1 MGKEMK
7 YIIIYIGKRRGSLP
21 SIDAL
26 TQKQEEEKEQIPVLH
41 LSCPFPKHQYFFIA
55 LQLAN
60 QNCKN
65 DSKLSTSVQSLLLAN
80 SFD

>member
-60 QNCKN
+60 QNCKKFKALN
-65 DSKLSTSVQSLLLAN
+65 ECSVTPISK
-80 SFD
+80 